1 MKATATIPA
10 KNDGGFGL
18 SGGNRNRWV
27 VRVGTEEPTRLDDGL
42 NFNDEADQGLDQRFP
57 TFLAPESGAPMRI

>member
-18 SGGNRNRWV
+18 RGGNRNM
-27 VRVGTEEPTRLDDGL
+27 
-42 NFNDEADQGLDQRFP
+42 
-57 TFLAPESGAPMRI
+57 SGQSWD